1 LSRIINFEQA
11 KIAHVFEQFSKDGV
25 ITDNI
30 LENIN
35 PHFHFQSDID
45 DVLNEYS
52 DRDRKRFYK
61 ILTDIKEAVKQMTS
75 DDNMNIRFQ
84 LEDEYFELLQNLET
98 NDSEY
103 KIPSILIKYRKDINP
118 IRALKFELQEIMSMW
133 ELEDDYHKWLV
144 KQFKNKDKI
153 NSRALDDVEQNGIVF
168 IDEIDKITSR
178 ADRTGAD
185 VSREG
190 VQRDLL
196 PLIEGTA
203 VTTKYGVVKTD
214 YILFIA
220 SGAFHLSKPSD
231 MLPEL
236 QGRLPIRVEL
246 DSLSKKDFK
255 LILTETQNSLIKQY
269 QGLLGT
275 EKVDLKFEEDGIDT
289 IASLSTEINQNVE
302 NIGARRLHT
311 VMEKLLEEVSY
322 TASDIGPTEIIINKE
337 YVENSLGELIKSQ
350 DLSKFIL

>member
-1 LSRIINFEQA
+1 MVS
-11 KIAHVFEQFSKDGV
+11 
-25 ITDNI
+25 
-30 LENIN
+30 
-35 PHFHFQSDID
+35 
-45 DVLNEYS
+45 
-52 DRDRKRFYK
+52 
-61 ILTDIKEAVKQMTS
+61 
-75 DDNMNIRFQ
+75 
-84 LEDEYFELLQNLET
+84 
-98 NDSEY
+98 
-103 KIPSILIKYRKDINP
+103 
-118 IRALKFELQEIMSMW
+118 
-133 ELEDDYHKWLV
+133 
-144 KQFKNKDKI
+144 
-153 NSRALDDVEQNGIVF
+153 F

-178 ADRTGAD
+178 ADRSGAD

-269 QGLLGT
+269 QAFGNRKGLF
-275 EKVDLKFEEDGIDT
+275 KV
-289 IASLSTEINQNVE
+289 
-302 NIGARRLHT
+302 
-311 VMEKLLEEVSY
+311 
-322 TASDIGPTEIIINKE
+322 
-337 YVENSLGELIKSQ
+337 
-350 DLSKFIL
+350 